1 MSEEDFLILD
11 DESDASTQAKPVSS
25 AATDSADSGGAL
37 PSSITQAPAK
47 LLEYIRSKINAARE
61 KRAAKAAPV
70 DELILDDGSL
80 EDIAPIAGAASDP
93 EAILE
98 PELVVD
104 GVERFEWP
112 LRGMDCPDCA
122 MKATRAVNRL
132 PGVDEVVVSATEGS
146 VRIDLDVARGRV
158 SRVSSVLESLGNGP
172 EVEWRLVQGK
182 TAGEVSRRL
191 GVDRK
196 GLRNALLDVPG
207 VLNVSLDDGRIEI
220 QRVPTD
226 SIKVAEMTDEGLR
239 RLLGDYTLGESKND
253 RLRPDQV
260 QLLGAVL
267 TIPLLAGVYVIE
279 QAEMHWW
286 VAAAVTG
293 LGVLFA
299 GLPMFQA
306 AIASIQNRVLGFQV
320 LTSLAVL
327 GALYLKEWP
336 EALVVTGLVALAAHM
351 EESALVRARE
361 AMQGGL
367 DRLPRRARLVAGAGA
382 GSGAGSAGA
391 KAGDCGD
398 EDCCDDHGHSHDGH
412 DHQDHENCDHDHD
425 HGHSHDGHD
434 HGVHTAENPCDDE
447 WTPVAALSEGDVVEV
462 RSGEVVPVDGTI
474 VDGNGAIDRAPLTG
488 EPMPVSVNS
497 GAFVEAGLTLTR
509 GPIHVRA
516 EATGDDTR
524 LADLIELVRRYREQ
538 PTRTQTII
546 ERFTAIWVPLV
557 LVGSAIYGAATGD
570 VVGMLV
576 LWVVSCPCSLLLAAP
591 VPHATALSTASASG
605 LVARGGDVIEAAAGI
620 ELALLDKTGTLTSG
634 RPRLVSIAVA
644 GDETEDSALRIAAG
658 IEQRSNHPYAAT
670 LIAASADRSSAVTQV
685 KDITDG
691 EAGVRGSMRGLPV
704 MLGRAD
710 WLMSEG
716 VEIPYEIDSA
726 LADSRHAGYGA
737 SVLSIDG
744 KAVAAFTFAHDDARE
759 GVHEMVEKLQSQGI
773 SVEILSGD
781 EQASVEAFAKRLGID
796 PAICRGNV
804 DPEGKASW
812 VAERAKHSRTLMAG
826 DGFNDSGA
834 LAAADIGV
842 AVGSG
847 EQVNLD
853 AADILIPGED
863 PRALANLIQLSKR
876 TRAVVNANIAVSVGV
891 TLLLIIT
898 ALAGINTS
906 IAAGIAIHEA
916 SVFLIILNGMFVAG
930 SGGRRIGVIT
940 DLFRGLGRDIREAF
954 GVLFSSGK
962 GSPPSTA

>member
-1 MSEEDFLILD
+1 MLALSMTEEDFLILD
-11 DESDASTQAKPVSS
+11 DESDDSTRAKPASS
-25 AATDSADSGGAL
+25 ATADTAESSGGIT
-37 PSSITQAPAK
+37 SSITEASAK
-47 LLEYIRSKINAARE
+47 FFGNLRSKISAARE
-61 KRAAKAAPV
+61 KHAAKATPA

-80 EDIAPIAGAASDP
+80 AQVEPIESPDSDA
-93 EAILE
+93 EVALV

-104 GVERFEWP
+104 GVERFEWQ

-146 VRIDLDVARGRV
+146 VRVDLDVARGRV
-158 SRVSSVLESLGNGP
+158 SRVSLVLESLGNGP
-172 EVEWRLVQGK
+172 EVEWRLVEGK
-182 TAGEVSRRL
+182 TAGEVARRL

-220 QRVPTD
+220 QLVPTD
-226 SIKVAEMTDEGLR
+226 SRKITEMTEEGLR
-239 RLLGDYTLGESKND
+239 RLLGEYTLGESKNN

-260 QLLGAVL
+260 QLIGAVM
-267 TIPLLAGVYVIE
+267 TIPLLVGVFAIE
-279 QAEMHWW
+279 QAELHWW

-306 AIASIQNRVLGFQV
+306 AIASIQNRILGFQV

-367 DRLPRRARLVAGAGA
+367 DRLPRRARLVATT
-382 GSGAGSAGA
+382 GSAA
-391 KAGDCGD
+391 AEAGD
-398 EDCCDDHGHSHDGH
+398 HG
-412 DHQDHENCDHDHD
+412 
-425 HGHSHDGHD
+425 
-434 HGVHTAENPCDDE
+434 AANPCEDE
-447 WTPVAALSEGDVVEV
+447 WTPVAALSQGDVVEI

-474 VDGNGAIDRAPLTG
+474 VDGSGAIDRAPLTG
-488 EPMPVSVNS
+488 EPMPVSVDS

-557 LVGSAIYGAATGD
+557 LIGSAIYGAATGD
-570 VVGMLV
+570 IVGMLV

-591 VPHATALSTASASG
+591 VPHATALSSASASG

-644 GDETEDSALRIAAG
+644 GDETEESALRIAAG
-658 IEQRSNHPYAAT
+658 LEQRSNHPYAST
-670 LIAASADRSSAVTQV
+670 IIAAAAERSKAVTA
-685 KDITDG
+685 ITNIEDG
-691 EAGVRGSMRGLPV
+691 EAGVKGSMRGIPV
-704 MLGRAD
+704 QLGRAD
-710 WLMSEG
+710 WLMAEG
-716 VEIPYEIDSA
+716 VKIPYDIDAA

-744 KAVAAFTFAHDDARE
+744 EAVAAFTFAHDDARE
-759 GVHEMVEKLQSQGI
+759 GVQEMVENLKSQGI

-812 VAERAKHSRTLMAG
+812 VAERAKLSRTLMAG

-876 TRAVVNANIAVSVGV
+876 TRAVVNVNIAVSVAV
-891 TLLLIIT
+891 TILLIIT

-930 SGGRRIGVIT
+930 AGDKRIGVIT
-940 DLFRGLGRDIREAF
+940 DLGRDLVHDIREAF
-954 GVLFSSGK
+954 GVLFSAGK

>member
-1 MSEEDFLILD
+1 M
-11 DESDASTQAKPVSS
+11 
-25 AATDSADSGGAL
+25 
-37 PSSITQAPAK
+37 
-47 LLEYIRSKINAARE
+47 
-61 KRAAKAAPV
+61 
-70 DELILDDGSL
+70 
-80 EDIAPIAGAASDP
+80 
-93 EAILE
+93 
-98 PELVVD
+98 
-104 GVERFEWP
+104 
-112 LRGMDCPDCA
+112 
-122 MKATRAVNRL
+122 
-132 PGVDEVVVSATEGS
+132 
-146 VRIDLDVARGRV
+146 
-158 SRVSSVLESLGNGP
+158 
-172 EVEWRLVQGK
+172 
-182 TAGEVSRRL
+182 
-191 GVDRK
+191 
-196 GLRNALLDVPG
+196 
-207 VLNVSLDDGRIEI
+207 LNVSLDDGRIEF

-226 SIKVAEMTDEGLR
+226 SQKVTEMTDEGLR
-239 RLLGDYTLGESKND
+239 RLLGEYTLGESKND

-267 TIPLLAGVYVIE
+267 TIPLLLGVYVIE

-306 AIASIQNRVLGFQV
+306 AVASVQNRVLGFQV

-327 GALYLKEWP
+327 GALYLQEWP

-361 AMQGGL
+361 SMQGGL
-367 DRLPRRARLVAGAGA
+367 DRLPRRARLVAATD
-382 GSGAGSAGA
+382 SAGA
-391 KAGDCGD
+391 EAGD
-398 EDCCDDHGHSHDGH
+398 HG
-412 DHQDHENCDHDHD
+412 
-425 HGHSHDGHD
+425 
-434 HGVHTAENPCDDE
+434 AANPCDDE
-447 WTPVAALSEGDVVEV
+447 WTPVAALSPGDVVEI

-474 VDGNGAIDRAPLTG
+474 IDGSGAIDRAPLTG
-488 EPMPVSVNS
+488 EPMPVSVDS

-516 EATGDDTR
+516 EATGHDTR

-570 VVGMLV
+570 IVGMLV

-591 VPHATALSTASASG
+591 VPHATALSSASASG

-670 LIAASADRSSAVTQV
+670 LIAASAERSSAVTQV
-685 KDITDG
+685 TDLEDG

-710 WLMSEG
+710 WLMAEG
-716 VEIPYEIDSA
+716 VEIPYDIDAA

-744 KAVAAFTFAHDDARE
+744 QAVAAFTFAHDDARE
-759 GVHEMVEKLQSQGI
+759 GVHEMVEQLQSQGI

-796 PAICRGNV
+796 PTICRGNV

-812 VAERAKHSRTLMAG
+812 VAERAKLSRTLMAG

-876 TRAVVNANIAVSVGV
+876 TRVVVNANIAVSVGV
-891 TLLLIIT
+891 TLLLIVT

-930 SGGRRIGVIT
+930 AGGRRIGVLA
-940 DLFRGLGRDIREAF
+940 DLFKGLGRDIREAF

>member
-1 MSEEDFLILD
+1 MLAPAMTEEDFLILD
-11 DESDASTQAKPVSS
+11 DESEDSTRAKPASS
-25 AATDSADSGGAL
+25 AAAEKSESSGGIT
-37 PSSITQAPAK
+37 SSITEASAK
-47 LLEYIRSKINAARE
+47 FFGNLRSKISAARE
-61 KRAAKAAPV
+61 KHAAKATPV

-80 EDIAPIAGAASDP
+80 EGITPIADAASDSDDF
-93 EAILE
+93 LE

-132 PGVDEVVVSATEGS
+132 PGVDDVVVSATEGS
-146 VRIDLDVARGRV
+146 VRVDLDVARGRV

-182 TAGEVSRRL
+182 TASEVSRRL

-196 GLRNALLDVPG
+196 GLRNALLEVPG
-207 VLNVSLDDGRIEI
+207 VLNVSLDDGRIEF

-226 SIKVAEMTDEGLR
+226 SQKVTEMTDEGLR
-239 RLLGDYTLGESKND
+239 RLLGEYTLGESKND

-267 TIPLLAGVYVIE
+267 TIPLLLGVYVIE

-306 AIASIQNRVLGFQV
+306 AVASVQNRVLGFQV

-327 GALYLKEWP
+327 GALYLQEWP

-361 AMQGGL
+361 SMQGGL
-367 DRLPRRARLVAGAGA
+367 DRLPRRARLVAATD
-382 GSGAGSAGA
+382 SAGA
-391 KAGDCGD
+391 EAGD
-398 EDCCDDHGHSHDGH
+398 HG
-412 DHQDHENCDHDHD
+412 
-425 HGHSHDGHD
+425 
-434 HGVHTAENPCDDE
+434 AANPCDDE
-447 WTPVAALSEGDVVEV
+447 WTPVAALSPGDVVEI

-474 VDGNGAIDRAPLTG
+474 IDGSGAIDRAPLTG
-488 EPMPVSVNS
+488 EPMPVSVDS

-516 EATGDDTR
+516 EATGHDTR

-570 VVGMLV
+570 IVGMLV

-591 VPHATALSTASASG
+591 VPHATALSSASASG

-670 LIAASADRSSAVTQV
+670 IIAASAERSSAVTQV
-685 KDITDG
+685 TDLEDG

-710 WLMSEG
+710 WLMAEG
-716 VEIPYEIDSA
+716 VEIPYDIDAA

-744 KAVAAFTFAHDDARE
+744 QAVAAFTFAHDDARE
-759 GVHEMVEKLQSQGI
+759 GVHEMVEQLQSQGI

-796 PAICRGNV
+796 PTICRGNV

-812 VAERAKHSRTLMAG
+812 VAERAKLSRTLMAG

-876 TRAVVNANIAVSVGV
+876 TRVVVNANIAVSVGV
-891 TLLLIIT
+891 TLLLIVT

-930 SGGRRIGVIT
+930 AGGRRIGVLA
-940 DLFRGLGRDIREAF
+940 DLFKGLGRDIREAF

>member
-1 MSEEDFLILD
+1 MLALAMSEEDFLILD
-11 DESDASTQAKPVSS
+11 DELEDSTPAKPASS
-25 AATDSADSGGAL
+25 TSADSAKSGSGGL
-37 PSSITQAPAK
+37 PSSITQAPSK
-47 LLEYIRSKINAARE
+47 LLGDIRSKISAARE

-80 EDIAPIAGAASDP
+80 EDVTPIAGADSQTD
-93 EAILE
+93 AILE
-98 PELVVD
+98 PELVID
-104 GVERFEWP
+104 GVERFEWQ

-182 TAGEVSRRL
+182 TAGEVARRL
-191 GVDRK
+191 GIDRK

-207 VLNVSLDDGRIEI
+207 VLNVSLDDGRIEL

-226 SIKVAEMTDEGLR
+226 SLKVTELTGEGLR

-286 VAAAVTG
+286 VAATVTG

-306 AIASIQNRVLGFQV
+306 AIASVQNRVLGFQV

-327 GALYLKEWP
+327 GAFYLKEWP

-367 DRLPRRARLVAGAGA
+367 DRLPRRARLVGG
-382 GSGAGSAGA
+382 
-391 KAGDCGD
+391 
-398 EDCCDDHGHSHDGH
+398 GHSHAGD
-412 DHQDHENCDHDHD
+412 DHD
-425 HGHSHDGHD
+425 HGHDGHD
-434 HGVHTAENPCDDE
+434 HGAHTAENPCEDE
-447 WTPVAALSEGDVVEV
+447 WTPVAALSSGDVVEV

-474 VDGNGAIDRAPLTG
+474 VDGSGAIDRAPLTG
-488 EPMPVSVNS
+488 EPMPVSVGS
-497 GAFVEAGLTLTR
+497 GSFVEAGLTLTR
-509 GPIHVRA
+509 GPIRVRA

-570 VVGMLV
+570 IVGMLV

-644 GDETEDSALRIAAG
+644 GDETEESALRIASG
-658 IEQRSNHPYAAT
+658 LEQRSNHPYAAT
-670 LIAASADRSSAVTQV
+670 LIAAAAERSSAVTQV
-685 KDITDG
+685 TEIEDG

-710 WLMSEG
+710 WLMAEG
-716 VEIPYEIDSA
+716 VKIPYDIDAA
-726 LADSRHAGYGA
+726 LSDSRHAGYGA

-744 KAVAAFTFAHDDARE
+744 HAVAAFTFAHDDARE

-796 PAICRGNV
+796 PTICRGNV

-812 VAERAKHSRTLMAG
+812 VAERAKLSRTLMAG

-930 SGGRRIGVIT
+930 AGGQRLGVLA
-940 DLFRGLGRDIREAF
+940 DLFKGLARDIREAF
-954 GVLFSSGK
+954 GVLFSQGK